1 MNFSPCLILILILN
15 SYHLTLGRPPQ
26 WMWGPAFP
34 PPARW
39 PSTRQHTPLH
49 PLTRPEAVEGAKPYF
64 AQAGV
69 LVAAGTHA
77 PCTRVSR
84 QGDRN
89 PRPLGAPPYKGP
101 CIHQGGMDPQGGNSC
116 PICTH
121 LIPLFYS
128 NGLLQS
134 YLLPLDL
141 WGVDP
146 PSGCG
151 GMNPHGGNSCPIL
164 YSVCLSTFAAVLIFI
179 HITYVPII
187 CASEYNLNQ
196 NQINVFI
203 WSMLD

>member
-1 MNFSPCLILILILN
+1 MTIESLCWICRKGDPICALVIMNFSPCLILILILN

-101 CIHQGGMDPQGGNSC
+101 CIHQGGIDPQGGSKSLAQLSQS
-116 PICTH
+116 T
-121 LIPLFYS
+121 
-128 NGLLQS
+128 NGQQQIV
-134 YLLPLDL
+134 LLPSLHWPAIL
-141 WGVDP
+141 LLCHVDK
-146 PSGCG
+146 
-151 GMNPHGGNSCPIL
+151 PIL
-164 YSVCLSTFAAVLIFI
+164 DGQDIAHL
-179 HITYVPII
+179 YVATHVMSAPADQII
-187 CASEYNLNQ
+187 QLEVVSH
-196 NQINVFI
+196 
-203 WSMLD
+203 SK